1 MDPEDYS
8 TAPALGTFIKTGE
21 PLCYIQTTAGYFEPV
36 LSNFT
41 GRLAEVAAQGANIR
55 KGEALAYVRPAE
67 KEELFVEAESDRLKR
82 VEKLEEVRHVIRNR
96 KAK

>member
-1 MDPEDYS
+1 M
-8 TAPALGTFIKTGE
+8 
-21 PLCYIQTTAGYFEPV
+21 